1 VLTVPAASSPA
12 PASPALDGA
21 DRLIQGV
28 FDPPEGLVLKA
39 VTRRRKLVVAC
50 ALLLAVVGLAYGF
63 SQPTT
68 YTTSAT
74 LQIGEVNPNSPGFF
88 GYVQS
93 AASLATAFSRA
104 VYAEPVL
111 AQVQHQL
118 GLRPAAAAARLSAA
132 PIPTSPAFRVIATGP
147 TQRAAVELANVASQA
162 VIGYEAQSNSTNP
175 QAESLLGEYRAA
187 SLALRE
193 AVAKVSE
200 QSKRS
205 HRLSNALAAAE
216 AERTAA
222 GAKLRAIGVA
232 YTDAIAS
239 RGPSSGLVSLV
250 AAAVGASDD
259 RHAKIEKYGF
269 IGLLAGIAMGCALAI
284 PIEQRRRRRA
294 PGAPALE
301 PQSHERV

>member
-1 VLTVPAASSPA
+1 VPVTPSPA
-12 PASPALDGA
+12 PPPPTLDDA

-28 FDPPEGLVLKA
+28 FEPPQGPTLTALARNKRLVA
-39 VTRRRKLVVAC
+39 AC
-50 ALLLAVVGLAYGF
+50 GVLLAIVGVAYG
-63 SQPTT
+63 SSRQTT
-68 YTTSAT
+68 YTTAAT

-111 AQVQHQL
+111 AQVQRQL
-118 GLRPAAAAARLSAA
+118 GLPAATAAARLSAA
-132 PIPTSPAFRVIATGP
+132 PIPTSPAFRVVATGP
-147 TQRAAVELANVASQA
+147 TQRAAVHLANVASQA

-187 SLALRE
+187 SLALRQ

-200 QSKRS
+200 ENKRS
-205 HRLSNALAAAE
+205 HRLSSTLAAAE

-222 GAKLRAIGVA
+222 SAKLRAIGVA

-250 AAAVGASDD
+250 AGALGASSD
-259 RHAKIEKYGF
+259 RHAKIEKFGF
-269 IGLLAGIAMGCALAI
+269 IGLLAGIAAGCALAI
-284 PIEQRRRRRA
+284 ALEQRRRRRLPA
-294 PGAPALE
+294 GALARE
-301 PQSHERV
+301 AQTHERV